1 MRIHRDHAG
10 LPATARGASVA
21 IGNFDGV
28 HRGHREVIRTAAGHA
43 GALGCRLGVVT
54 FEPHPRELLNPDGAP
69 ARLTS
74 LRRKAEL
81 LRALG
86 VEHLYVFRFDD
97 RLMRLSPTAF
107 VEELLL
113 GELGVA
119 AISTGQD
126 FRFGHRRQGDT
137 ALLARLAAPRGV
149 PVSAVEQMAVAGVP
163 CSSTQIRSALADGL
177 IEQATDLLGA
187 PYELEGVVR
196 PGDRR
201 GRTIGFPTANVHPLA
216 RRPMLPA
223 VGVYVVHAGVCRD
236 GRIAWLPA
244 VANFGRR
251 PTFDG
256 RSLLLEVHLL
266 EGGGDLYGQRLRVA
280 FRHRLRGERKF
291 AGIDELKAQ
300 IARDC
305 DQARA
310 LLAPIPA

>member
-10 LPATARGASVA
+10 LPAAARGASVA

-43 GALGCRLGVVT
+43 GALGRHLGVVT
-54 FEPHPRELLNPDGAP
+54 FEPHPRELLNPDDAP
-69 ARLTS
+69 ARLTP

-81 LRALG
+81 LEALG
-86 VEHLYVFRFDD
+86 VDHLYVFRFDA
-97 RLMRLSPTAF
+97 RLMQLSPTAF
-107 VEELLL
+107 VEDLLF
-113 GELGVA
+113 GQLGVA
-119 AISTGQD
+119 AISTGRD
-126 FRFGHRRQGDT
+126 FRFGHKRRGDT
-137 ALLARLAAPRGV
+137 VLLAQLAASHGV
-149 PVSAVEQMAVAGVP
+149 PVSAVEQIAVAGAP

-177 IEQATDLLGA
+177 IEQATALLGA

-196 PGDRR
+196 PGDQR

-223 VGVYVVHAGVCRD
+223 IGVYVVEAGTCRD
-236 GRIAWLPA
+236 GQIVWRPA
-244 VANFGRR
+244 VANLGRR

-280 FRHRLRGERKF
+280 FKHRLRGEQKF

-310 LLAPIPA
+310 LFAPIPA